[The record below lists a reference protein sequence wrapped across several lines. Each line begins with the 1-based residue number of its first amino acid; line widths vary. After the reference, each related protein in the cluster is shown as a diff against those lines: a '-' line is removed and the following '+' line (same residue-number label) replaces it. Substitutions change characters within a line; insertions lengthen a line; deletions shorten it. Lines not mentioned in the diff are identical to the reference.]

1 MRITGWKARLA
12 GGIKGYSIMKKKLFK
27 HLARAGKN
35 ARGQTIVESLMCS
48 MIIMIILVGLLQI
61 FHLAVARL
69 LTDYSAFRTA
79 RSSCVGFADYLVDR
93 SARVGAIGASGKMLE
108 SQNSTEFSSP
118 MAQFAA
124 EEFLIPEYISG
135 NRWLKYEYWF
145 GENTY
150 AEPYYYAYDTDVITP
165 RTSLTRPPFPT
176 PELIDFTETVTFRN
190 YPFPFFDLF
199 DRNRIIF
206 SSIDNEFRQMDIS
219 GSSSL
224 TNHAFDYLD

>member
-1 MRITGWKARLA
+1 
-12 GGIKGYSIMKKKLFK
+12 MKKKLFNL
-27 HLARAGKN
+27 LAKAGGD

-61 FHLAVARL
+61 FHIGVAKL

-79 RSSCVGFADYLVDR
+79 RSSCVGFADYLLDR
-93 SARVGAIGASGKMLE
+93 SSRVGAIGASGKMLE
-108 SQNSTEFSSP
+108 TQNSAEFSSP

-124 EEFLIPEYISG
+124 EEFMIPEYISG

-150 AEPYYYAYDTDVITP
+150 DAPYYYAYDTTGANPVTP
-165 RTSLTRPPFPT
+165 PQTSLLNSHST
-176 PELIDFTETVTFRN
+176 TETAVNDSVIFNN
-190 YPFPFFDLF
+190 YPFPFLDLF

-206 SSIDNEFRQMDIS
+206 SSIGESIDMT
-219 GSSSL
+219 GSSNM
-224 TNHAFDYLD
+224 TNHALDYLE

>member
-1 MRITGWKARLA
+1 
-12 GGIKGYSIMKKKLFK
+12 MKKKLFT
-27 HLARAGKN
+27 LLVRIGRDAN
-35 ARGQTIVESLMCS
+35 GQTIVESLMCS

-61 FHLAVARL
+61 FHLGVAKL

-108 SQNSTEFSSP
+108 SQNSTDFSSP

-124 EEFLIPEYISG
+124 EELMIPEYISG

-150 AEPYYYAYDTDVITP
+150 DAPYYYAYDTDVTP
-165 RTSLTRPPFPT
+165 PHTTLSRSPFPSPEPMPSYSESLTFN
-176 PELIDFTETVTFRN
+176 N

-206 SSIDNEFRQMDIS
+206 STMDNDFKSVDIT
-219 GSSSL
+219 GSSNM
-224 TNHAFDYLD
+224 TNHAYDYLVGE